1 MGGDGEIERR
11 QAKGTSPCDL
21 PQQSL
26 TTCLVLIASFSR
38 SRHTGV
44 LFPLTSEAM
53 LFVCRNY
60 MECCTRFFAI
70 LKTELSS
77 LTSSTSLALLSLTPR
92 IPGGRHQLFNTVSP
106 SIGKRIS
113 WSSELLGYSNK
124 RFRISRADLA
134 NLRSW

>member
-44 LFPLTSEAM
+44 LFPLTSEADVLLNVVCLQELHGM
-53 LFVCRNY
+53 LY
-60 MECCTRFFAI
+60 
-70 LKTELSS
+70 
-77 LTSSTSLALLSLTPR
+77 
-92 IPGGRHQLFNTVSP
+92 
-106 SIGKRIS
+106 SIFCYPEDRT
-113 WSSELLGYSNK
+113 
-124 RFRISRADLA
+124 
-134 NLRSW
+134 